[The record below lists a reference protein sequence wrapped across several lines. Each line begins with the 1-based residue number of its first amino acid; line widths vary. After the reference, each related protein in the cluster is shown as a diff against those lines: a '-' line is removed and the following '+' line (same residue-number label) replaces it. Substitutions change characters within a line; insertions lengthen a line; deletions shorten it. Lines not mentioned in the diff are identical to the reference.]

1 MDTIKTM
8 LAAHRSWKG
17 SKQVATV
24 AVYEDSSTDARV
36 AEFCRC
42 LSRHLGEQCEVLKQ
56 MWLLNELR
64 LPRLRTI
71 AAGDA
76 AGADLVI
83 VSVHHAQKLP
93 EEVTLWIN
101 LWLARKSRRSS
112 VLLALFDPVHAGDSG
127 SMQTYLAQAA
137 RKGSLEFMVHT
148 EEMFDER

>member
-8 LAAHRSWKG
+8 LASHRSWKG

-42 LSRHLGEQCEVLKQ
+42 LSRHLGDGCEILKQ

-64 LPRLRTI
+64 LPHLRTI

-76 AGADLVI
+76 ASADLVI
-83 VSVHHAQKLP
+83 VSVHHSQELP
-93 EEVTLWIN
+93 EEVTLW
-101 LWLARKSRRSS
+101 LDQWLARKGRRSA
-112 VLLALFDPVHAGDSG
+112 VLLALFDPVYLGDSG
-127 SMQTYLAQAA
+127 SMQTRLAQAA
-137 RKGSLEFMVHT
+137 RKGSMEFMVHSD
-148 EEMFDER
+148 EVADER

>member
-8 LAAHRSWKG
+8 LASHRSWKG
-17 SKQVATV
+17 SKRVAAV

-42 LSRHLGEQCEVLKQ
+42 LSRQLGEQCEVLKQ

-83 VSVHHAQKLP
+83 ISVHHSQELP
-93 EEVTLWIN
+93 EEVTLW
-101 LWLARKSRRSS
+101 LEQWLGRKGRRCA
-112 VLLALFDPVHAGDSG
+112 VLLALFDPVYQGDS
-127 SMQTYLAQAA
+127 
-137 RKGSLEFMVHT
+137 
-148 EEMFDER
+148 